1 MARLYNEGFPS
12 WWFLVRD
19 KVFACPNCLFVVENG
34 FTPLT
39 QSRQEI
45 KYPLQEG
52 MSRKGSL
59 LAKPLGRL
67 SRYLIGMEN
76 ATLSYV
82 TSCPNPHVGCR
93 GHVLQDRNWAG
104 SR

>member
-1 MARLYNEGFPS
+1 
-12 WWFLVRD
+12 
-19 KVFACPNCLFVVENG
+19 
-34 FTPLT
+34 
-39 QSRQEI
+39 
-45 KYPLQEG
+45 

>member
-1 MARLYNEGFPS
+1 MLSIVDLDE
-12 WWFLVRD
+12 RD
-19 KVFACPNCLFVVENG
+19 NICLSILIINFIVENG
-34 FTPLT
+34 CIPALRVGT
-39 QSRQEI
+39 EI
-45 KYPLQEG
+45 KYPLQEV